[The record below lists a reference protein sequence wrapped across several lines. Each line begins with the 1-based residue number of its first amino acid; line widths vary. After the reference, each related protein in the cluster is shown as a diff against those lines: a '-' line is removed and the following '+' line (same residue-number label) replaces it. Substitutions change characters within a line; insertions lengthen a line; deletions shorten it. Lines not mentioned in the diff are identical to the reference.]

1 MADNISTPSGMGGL
15 MRFNEEYPS
24 KLRIS
29 PEMVVV
35 MIAIVIIG
43 ITIIKIA
50 FKYA

>member
-24 KLRIS
+24 KFRIS

-35 MIAIVIIG
+35 LIAVVVIG
-43 ITIIKIA
+43 ITIIKLA
-50 FKYA
+50 FR